1 MKRKTFIAILAIAMV
16 LVLSLAVLTACNN
29 KKHDFSSK
37 WEYDE
42 TSHWHECM
50 TKKHSDVADKAD
62 HTFDAGVVTTPP
74 TEDAAGVKTLT
85 CTVCGYQKTES
96 VPQLGHTFDMDNWK
110 HDATKHWH
118 PATCA
123 HTDLKKDEAEH
134 TWNEGVITK
143 PSDYGVVGEKTFT
156 CTVCGYK
163 KDRAH
168 RRT

>member
-62 HTFDAGVVTTPP
+62 HTSTQALSPF
-74 TEDAAGVKTLT
+74 
-85 CTVCGYQKTES
+85 
-96 VPQLGHTFDMDNWK
+96 
-110 HDATKHWH
+110 H
-118 PATCA
+118 PR
-123 HTDLKKDEAEH
+123 KMPK
-134 TWNEGVITK
+134 V
-143 PSDYGVVGEKTFT
+143 
-156 CTVCGYK
+156 
-163 KDRAH
+163 
-168 RRT
+168 